1 MGLKANTGKKTYLS
15 IREGKIAK
23 KDGEQYLMFDSIE
36 GYLVGLSTRDG
47 KYGTELCI
55 DIKDDELYQLQIRIK
70 GEDGGKQTTHFI
82 SFAHCAPNID
92 VSKKI
97 EFIPSLKIVEDKKR
111 SALFFKQGG
120 EILKWAFKRGEGM
133 PDPEEVFNKKGELVS
148 VDWSE
153 VEAFRL
159 DKVNEL
165 AARVSESKEFNT
177 MVAGPSVTEE
187 PVEAKKIFTEDDS
200 DLPF

>member
-82 SFAHCAPNID
+82 SFAHCSPNID

-177 MVAGPSVTEE
+177 MVAGPSVTEDTPDAE
-187 PVEAKKIFTEDDS
+187 SD

>member
-82 SFAHCAPNID
+82 SFAHCSPNID

-177 MVAGPSVTEE
+177 MVAGPSVTEDTPAAE
-187 PVEAKKIFTEDDS
+187 SD

>member
-23 KDGEQYLMFDSIE
+23 KDGDQYVMFDSVE
-36 GYLVGLSTRDG
+36 GYLIGLSTREG

-55 DIKDDELYQLQIRIK
+55 DLKDDEVYQLQIRIK
-70 GEDGGKQTTHFI
+70 GEDGGKQTVHFI

-92 VSKKI
+92 VTKKV
-97 EFIPSLKIVEDKKR
+97 EFIPSLKIVDDKKR
-111 SALFFKQGG
+111 SALFLKQGG
-120 EILKWAFKRGEGM
+120 EILKWAYKRGEGM
-133 PDPEEVFNKKGELVS
+133 PEPEEVYNKKGDLVS

-165 AARVSESKEFNT
+165 NARLSETKEFNT
-177 MVAGPSVTEE
+177 MIAGPSVIEEE
-187 PVEAKKIFTEDDS
+187 PIAEPDPNS

>member
-82 SFAHCAPNID
+82 SFAHCSPNID

-165 AARVSESKEFNT
+165 AARVSESKEFNN
-177 MVAGPSVTEE
+177 MVAGPSVTEDTPDAE
-187 PVEAKKIFTEDDS
+187 SD

>member
-1 MGLKANTGKKTYLS
+1 MGLKANTGKKTYLT

-82 SFAHCAPNID
+82 SFAHCSPNID

-165 AARVSESKEFNT
+165 AARVSESKEFNN
-177 MVAGPSVTEE
+177 MVAGPSVTEDTPDAE
-187 PVEAKKIFTEDDS
+187 SD

>member
-1 MGLKANTGKKTYLS
+1 MGLKANTGKQTYLS

-82 SFAHCAPNID
+82 SFAHCSPNID

-165 AARVSESKEFNT
+165 AARVSESKEFNN
-177 MVAGPSVTEE
+177 MVAGPSVTEDTPDAE
-187 PVEAKKIFTEDDS
+187 SD